1 MLSSLP
7 PSQSHPNPTISALG
21 HGAETP
27 ADALSDYIPQS
38 NEVSRVP
45 STAGDSVEPV
55 KQGEEEEAVEEEEEE
70 EQEDSEV
77 ESTASGD
84 VVMKEGNG
92 KKLTAKKEA
101 KKKLDDKVCP
111 PILFPRFTIS
121 MNYLRLCADVPF
133 WTRCSSQ
140 VVVQN
145 RTPSNQQIQSNV
157 SPTFSDKPIS
167 SNTSAT

>member
-1 MLSSLP
+1 MSHILSHLSHEHASEPLTCTLVVL
-7 PSQSHPNPTISALG
+7 QSHPNPTISALG

-55 KQGEEEEAVEEEEEE
+55 KQGDDEGEAEEEEEE

-92 KKLTAKKEA
+92 KKMTAKKEA
-101 KKKLDDKVCP
+101 KKKLDDKVRSALLHSF
-111 PILFPRFTIS
+111 PIL
-121 MNYLRLCADVPF
+121 
-133 WTRCSSQ
+133 
-140 VVVQN
+140 
-145 RTPSNQQIQSNV
+145 
-157 SPTFSDKPIS
+157 
-167 SNTSAT
+167 